1 MPEAFLQI
9 TPDNRVIFQLDK
21 HEMGQ
26 GIHTALPTIIC
37 EELGIDPRKIE
48 IRLSQVSE
56 QFEGNMQ
63 MTGGSTSVSSKW
75 TVLREAGAKARSMLL
90 SGAAETWNVDPTEC
104 RIDDLSL
111 IHILTLPTKA

>member
-1 MPEAFLQI
+1 MSVTNISRRKFLLTSATATGGVVLGLSFTNKEVAATSGPTKSNFMPEAFLQI

-56 QFEGNMQ
+56 QFEGNVQ
-63 MTGGSTSVSSKW
+63 MTGGSTSV
-75 TVLREAGAKARSMLL
+75 
-90 SGAAETWNVDPTEC
+90 
-104 RIDDLSL
+104 
-111 IHILTLPTKA
+111 